1 MKKNKVKK
9 EKLVSARK
17 LPGIFKKTYS
27 PKKIE
32 NKIYKK
38 IFIPA
43 DLELI
48 KSIFEPHPKKQGKL
62 FVPRDKQISKRHLKK
77 FKAIAKEIKRQKAS
91 FKLIPFAATVGI
103 IAAAVLLFIS
113 FKNVIAKKA
122 ITGAMQSAFGAK
134 TELSSV
140 NVELLGASI
149 TIKNLQQ
156 ANKNS
161 PMKNLFQAD
170 KIEIKFNL
178 TQALRGKF
186 DAENIELSGFAVNT
200 ERKTS
205 GELPKKEKKQKEQ
218 KQKSENSFD
227 FAEKKN
233 EALNAA
239 KNSIQEVFAEYNPQN
254 IINELEGNL
263 KSPETAKQVQAE
275 AEALV
280 SKWKNKP
287 EELESQVKDLE
298 QSVRSVLDTNWGN
311 IDDVA
316 KLKLAIENVTS
327 AMEKSKSLTKNIQ
340 STANDVKSDSKK
352 INALSS
358 QVKDAIAS
366 DNALV
371 NKQLSKITSFKISDG
386 KKILGNT
393 LDSVFYSMAGD
404 YYPYI
409 KQAADYALQAK
420 ASSSKSEKP
429 KKEKKEKKQ
438 TIARAKGT
446 DVYWKQD
453 RIPKFLIEKISFSGL
468 NLDAKGTDIT
478 NDMDKRGTPALFN
491 GNYSTKKQTHKAN
504 VTVDTRSETKNPLVS
519 ADYSGDNFP
528 IKFSTP
534 YLGLNSSTDV
544 TAKGT
549 MGDDGSITVKA
560 KFNLENISFSSES
573 FEPKFAYNLYKT
585 ALSNIKDLDMEA
597 TAIFNG
603 EKKFS
608 ISVDSDL
615 DKKFIKALKKTA
627 DAEISNLV
635 SEAKKEIA
643 AMLNE
648 KTGGVTEKISEFVN
662 IENGIN
668 RQSVNMDKLNSL
680 LEKKKAELQKQI
692 EDKTKAAAEK
702 ALKDAGISIPENE
715 KLNNAIEKGASS
727 LKGFLNKN

>member
-1 MKKNKVKK
+1 
-9 EKLVSARK
+9 
-17 LPGIFKKTYS
+17 
-27 PKKIE
+27 
-32 NKIYKK
+32 
-38 IFIPA
+38 
-43 DLELI
+43 
-48 KSIFEPHPKKQGKL
+48 
-62 FVPRDKQISKRHLKK
+62 
-77 FKAIAKEIKRQKAS
+77 
-91 FKLIPFAATVGI
+91 
-103 IAAAVLLFIS
+103 
-113 FKNVIAKKA
+113 
-122 ITGAMQSAFGAK
+122 MQSAFGAK

-140 NVELLGASI
+140 NVEFLGASI

-205 GELPKKEKKQKEQ
+205 GELPKKEKKQKKQ

-287 EELESQVKDLE
+287 EELESQVKDLD

-358 QVKDAIAS
+358 QVKDAITS

-468 NLDAKGTDIT
+468 NLDAKGTDIA
-478 NDMDKRGTPALFN
+478 NDMDKRGSPALLN
-491 GNYSTKKQTHKAN
+491 GSYSTKKQTHKAN
-504 VTVDTRSETKNPLVS
+504 VIVDTRTETKNPLVS

-549 MGDDGSITVKA
+549 MGDDGSITLKA

>member
-27 PKKIE
+27 PKKLE

-48 KSIFEPHPKKQGKL
+48 KSVFEPNPKKEGKF
-62 FVPRDKQISKRHLKK
+62 FVPRDKQISKRQLKK

-91 FKLIPFAATVGI
+91 FKLVPFAATIAI

-122 ITGAMQSAFGAK
+122 ITGAMQTAFGAK

-140 NVELLGASI
+140 NVELLGASV

-227 FAEKKN
+227 FSEKKN

-254 IINELEGNL
+254 IINDLEGNL
-263 KSPETAKQVQAE
+263 KSPETVKQVQAE

-287 EELESQVKDLE
+287 EELESQVKDLD
-298 QSVRSVLDTNWGN
+298 QSVRSVLDTDWGKIN
-311 IDDVA
+311 DVA
-316 KLKLAIENVTS
+316 KLKQAIENVTS
-327 AMEKSKSLTKNIQ
+327 AMEKSKSLTRNIQ

-366 DNALV
+366 DNALI

-409 KQAADYALQAK
+409 KQAANYAIQAK
-420 ASSSKSEKP
+420 SSSKSEKQ

-438 TIARAKGT
+438 AIARAKGT

-478 NDMDKRGTPALFN
+478 NDMDKRGSPALFN
-491 GNYSTKKQTHKAN
+491 GSYSTKKQTHKAN
-504 VTVDTRSETKNPLVS
+504 IIVDTRAETKNPLVN

-544 TAKGT
+544 TANGT
-549 MGDDGSITVKA
+549 ISDDGSITVKA

-643 AMLNE
+643 AKLNE

-692 EDKTKAAAEK
+692 EDKTKDAAKK
-702 ALKDAGISIPENE
+702 ALKDAGISVPENE
-715 KLNNAIEKGASS
+715 KLNNAFGKGANS

>member
-1 MKKNKVKK
+1 M
-9 EKLVSARK
+9 
-17 LPGIFKKTYS
+17 
-27 PKKIE
+27 
-32 NKIYKK
+32 
-38 IFIPA
+38 
-43 DLELI
+43 
-48 KSIFEPHPKKQGKL
+48 
-62 FVPRDKQISKRHLKK
+62 
-77 FKAIAKEIKRQKAS
+77 
-91 FKLIPFAATVGI
+91 
-103 IAAAVLLFIS
+103 
-113 FKNVIAKKA
+113 
-122 ITGAMQSAFGAK
+122 
-134 TELSSV
+134 
-140 NVELLGASI
+140 
-149 TIKNLQQ
+149 
-156 ANKNS
+156 
-161 PMKNLFQAD
+161 
-170 KIEIKFNL
+170 EIKFNL

-200 ERKTS
+200 ERKTT
-205 GELPKKEKKQKEQ
+205 GELPKKEKKQKKQ

-287 EELESQVKDLE
+287 EELESQVKDLDNC
-298 QSVRSVLDTNWGN
+298 VRSVLDTNWGN

-352 INALSS
+352 INVLSS

-478 NDMDKRGTPALFN
+478 NDMDKRGSPALLN
-491 GNYSTKKQTHKAN
+491 GSYSTKKQTHKAN
-504 VTVDTRSETKNPLVS
+504 VIVDTRTETKNPLVS

-549 MGDDGSITVKA
+549 MGDDGSITLKA

>member
-1 MKKNKVKK
+1 
-9 EKLVSARK
+9 
-17 LPGIFKKTYS
+17 
-27 PKKIE
+27 
-32 NKIYKK
+32 
-38 IFIPA
+38 
-43 DLELI
+43 
-48 KSIFEPHPKKQGKL
+48 
-62 FVPRDKQISKRHLKK
+62 
-77 FKAIAKEIKRQKAS
+77 
-91 FKLIPFAATVGI
+91 
-103 IAAAVLLFIS
+103 
-113 FKNVIAKKA
+113 
-122 ITGAMQSAFGAK
+122 MQTAFGAK
-134 TELSSV
+134 TEISSV
-140 NVELLGASI
+140 NVELIGASV

-156 ANKNS
+156 TNKNS

-186 DAENIELSGFAVNT
+186 DAENIELSGFEVNT

-205 GELPKKEKKQKEQ
+205 GELPKKEKKQK

-287 EELESQVKDLE
+287 EELESQVKDLD

-478 NDMDKRGTPALFN
+478 NDMDKRGSPALLN
-491 GNYSTKKQTHKAN
+491 GSYSTKKQTHKAN
-504 VTVDTRSETKNPLVS
+504 VIVDTRTETKNPLVS

-544 TAKGT
+544 TANGT
-549 MGDDGSITVKA
+549 IGDDGSITVKA
-560 KFNLENISFSSES
+560 KFNLENIAFSSES

-643 AMLNE
+643 AKLNE

-680 LEKKKAELQKQI
+680 LEKKKAELQKQL
-692 EDKTKAAAEK
+692 EDKTKATAEK

-715 KLNNAIEKGASS
+715 KINNALDKGASS

>member
-48 KSIFEPHPKKQGKL
+48 KSIFEPHPKKQGNL
-62 FVPRDKQISKRHLKK
+62 FVPRDKQISKQQLKK

-91 FKLIPFAATVGI
+91 FKLIPFAATIGI

-140 NVELLGASI
+140 NVEFLGASI

-205 GELPKKEKKQKEQ
+205 GELPKKEKKQKKQ

-287 EELESQVKDLE
+287 EELESQVKDLD

-386 KKILGNT
+386 
-393 LDSVFYSMAGD
+393 
-404 YYPYI
+404 
-409 KQAADYALQAK
+409 
-420 ASSSKSEKP
+420 
-429 KKEKKEKKQ
+429 
-438 TIARAKGT
+438 
-446 DVYWKQD
+446 
-453 RIPKFLIEKISFSGL
+453 
-468 NLDAKGTDIT
+468 
-478 NDMDKRGTPALFN
+478 
-491 GNYSTKKQTHKAN
+491 
-504 VTVDTRSETKNPLVS
+504 
-519 ADYSGDNFP
+519 
-528 IKFSTP
+528 
-534 YLGLNSSTDV
+534 
-544 TAKGT
+544 
-549 MGDDGSITVKA
+549 
-560 KFNLENISFSSES
+560 
-573 FEPKFAYNLYKT
+573 
-585 ALSNIKDLDMEA
+585 
-597 TAIFNG
+597 
-603 EKKFS
+603 
-608 ISVDSDL
+608 
-615 DKKFIKALKKTA
+615 
-627 DAEISNLV
+627 
-635 SEAKKEIA
+635 
-643 AMLNE
+643 
-648 KTGGVTEKISEFVN
+648 
-662 IENGIN
+662 
-668 RQSVNMDKLNSL
+668 
-680 LEKKKAELQKQI
+680 
-692 EDKTKAAAEK
+692 
-702 ALKDAGISIPENE
+702 
-715 KLNNAIEKGASS
+715 
-727 LKGFLNKN
+727 

>member
-1 MKKNKVKK
+1 
-9 EKLVSARK
+9 
-17 LPGIFKKTYS
+17 
-27 PKKIE
+27 
-32 NKIYKK
+32 
-38 IFIPA
+38 
-43 DLELI
+43 
-48 KSIFEPHPKKQGKL
+48 
-62 FVPRDKQISKRHLKK
+62 
-77 FKAIAKEIKRQKAS
+77 
-91 FKLIPFAATVGI
+91 
-103 IAAAVLLFIS
+103 
-113 FKNVIAKKA
+113 
-122 ITGAMQSAFGAK
+122 MQSAFGAK

-140 NVELLGASI
+140 NVEFLGASI

-200 ERKTS
+200 ERKTT

-287 EELESQVKDLE
+287 EELESQVKDLD

-340 STANDVKSDSKK
+340 SIANDVKSDSKK

-478 NDMDKRGTPALFN
+478 NDMDKRGSPALLN
-491 GNYSTKKQTHKAN
+491 GSYSTKKQTHKAN
-504 VTVDTRSETKNPLVS
+504 VIVDTRTETKNPLVS

-549 MGDDGSITVKA
+549 MGDDGSITLKA

>member
-1 MKKNKVKK
+1 
-9 EKLVSARK
+9 
-17 LPGIFKKTYS
+17 
-27 PKKIE
+27 
-32 NKIYKK
+32 
-38 IFIPA
+38 
-43 DLELI
+43 
-48 KSIFEPHPKKQGKL
+48 
-62 FVPRDKQISKRHLKK
+62 
-77 FKAIAKEIKRQKAS
+77 
-91 FKLIPFAATVGI
+91 
-103 IAAAVLLFIS
+103 
-113 FKNVIAKKA
+113 
-122 ITGAMQSAFGAK
+122 MQSAFGAK

-200 ERKTS
+200 ERKTT
-205 GELPKKEKKQKEQ
+205 GELPKKQ

-287 EELESQVKDLE
+287 EELESQVKDLD

-311 IDDVA
+311 IDDIA

-429 KKEKKEKKQ
+429 KKE
-438 TIARAKGT
+438 R
-446 DVYWKQD
+446 
-453 RIPKFLIEKISFSGL
+453 
-468 NLDAKGTDIT
+468 
-478 NDMDKRGTPALFN
+478 
-491 GNYSTKKQTHKAN
+491 
-504 VTVDTRSETKNPLVS
+504 
-519 ADYSGDNFP
+519 
-528 IKFSTP
+528 
-534 YLGLNSSTDV
+534 
-544 TAKGT
+544 
-549 MGDDGSITVKA
+549 
-560 KFNLENISFSSES
+560 
-573 FEPKFAYNLYKT
+573 
-585 ALSNIKDLDMEA
+585 
-597 TAIFNG
+597 
-603 EKKFS
+603 
-608 ISVDSDL
+608 
-615 DKKFIKALKKTA
+615 
-627 DAEISNLV
+627 
-635 SEAKKEIA
+635 
-643 AMLNE
+643 
-648 KTGGVTEKISEFVN
+648 
-662 IENGIN
+662 
-668 RQSVNMDKLNSL
+668 
-680 LEKKKAELQKQI
+680 KKADNCKS
-692 EDKTKAAAEK
+692 KR
-702 ALKDAGISIPENE
+702 N
-715 KLNNAIEKGASS
+715 
-727 LKGFLNKN
+727 

>member
-9 EKLVSARK
+9 EKLISARK

-27 PKKIE
+27 QKKIE

-62 FVPRDKQISKRHLKK
+62 FVPRDKQISKRQLKK
-77 FKAIAKEIKRQKAS
+77 FKAIAKEIKKQKAS
-91 FKLIPFAATVGI
+91 FKLVPFAATIGI

-122 ITGAMQSAFGAK
+122 ITGAMQTAFGAK

-140 NVELLGASI
+140 NVELLGASV

-205 GELPKKEKKQKEQ
+205 GELPKKAKKQKEK

-227 FAEKKN
+227 FTEKKN

-254 IINELEGNL
+254 IINDLEGNL
-263 KSPETAKQVQAE
+263 KSPEAAKQVQAE
-275 AEALV
+275 AESLV

-287 EELESQVKDLE
+287 EELESQVKDLD
-298 QSVRSVLDTNWGN
+298 QSVRSVLDTDWGK

-316 KLKLAIENVTS
+316 KLKQAIENVTS

-358 QVKDAIAS
+358 QIKTAIAA

-420 ASSSKSEKP
+420 SSSKSEKP

-504 VTVDTRSETKNPLVS
+504 VTVDTRTETKNPLVN

-544 TAKGT
+544 TANGT
-549 MGDDGSITVKA
+549 MDDDGTITVKA

-635 SEAKKEIA
+635 SEAKKEIT

-648 KTGGVTEKISEFVN
+648 KTGGVTEKISEFVD

-680 LEKKKAELQKQI
+680 LEKKKTELQKQI
-692 EDKTKAAAEK
+692 EDKTKDAAKK
-702 ALKDAGISIPENE
+702 ALKDAGISVPENE
-715 KLNNAIEKGASS
+715 KLNNTFGKGANS

>member
-1 MKKNKVKK
+1 
-9 EKLVSARK
+9 
-17 LPGIFKKTYS
+17 
-27 PKKIE
+27 
-32 NKIYKK
+32 
-38 IFIPA
+38 
-43 DLELI
+43 
-48 KSIFEPHPKKQGKL
+48 
-62 FVPRDKQISKRHLKK
+62 
-77 FKAIAKEIKRQKAS
+77 
-91 FKLIPFAATVGI
+91 
-103 IAAAVLLFIS
+103 
-113 FKNVIAKKA
+113 
-122 ITGAMQSAFGAK
+122 MQSAFGAK

-233 EALNAA
+233 KALNAA

-287 EELESQVKDLE
+287 EELESQVKDLD
-298 QSVRSVLDTNWGN
+298 QSVRSVLDTNWAN

-358 QVKDAIAS
+358 QVKNAIAS

-420 ASSSKSEKP
+420 ASSSKSEKH

-504 VTVDTRSETKNPLVS
+504 VIVDTRTETKNPLVS

-549 MGDDGSITVKA
+549 MGDDGSITLKA

-702 ALKDAGISIPENE
+702 ALKDAGISIPENG

>member
-27 PKKIE
+27 QKKLE

-38 IFIPA
+38 IFIPS

-48 KSIFEPHPKKQGKL
+48 KSIFEPNPKKEGKL
-62 FVPRDKQISKRHLKK
+62 FVPRDKQISKRQLKK

-91 FKLIPFAATVGI
+91 FKLVPFAATVAI

-122 ITGAMQSAFGAK
+122 ITGAMQTAFGAK

-140 NVELLGASI
+140 NVELLGASV

-186 DAENIELSGFAVNT
+186 DAENIELSGFAINT

-218 KQKSENSFD
+218 KSENSFD
-227 FAEKKN
+227 FSEKKN

-254 IINELEGNL
+254 IINDLEGNL

-287 EELESQVKDLE
+287 EELESQVKDLD
-298 QSVRSVLDTNWGN
+298 QSVRSVLDTDWGK

-316 KLKLAIENVTS
+316 KLKKAIENVTG

-340 STANDVKSDSKK
+340 STANNVKSDSKK

-366 DNALV
+366 DNALI

-438 TIARAKGT
+438 AFTRAKGT

-468 NLDAKGTDIT
+468 NLDAKGTDLT

-504 VTVDTRSETKNPLVS
+504 VIVDTRAETKNPLVN

-544 TAKGT
+544 TANGT
-549 MGDDGSITVKA
+549 IGDDGSITVKA

-585 ALSNIKDLDMEA
+585 ALSNIKNLDMEA

-643 AMLNE
+643 AKLNE

-680 LEKKKAELQKQI
+680 LEKKKAELQKQL

-715 KLNNAIEKGASS
+715 KLNNALEKGANS

>member
-1 MKKNKVKK
+1 
-9 EKLVSARK
+9 
-17 LPGIFKKTYS
+17 
-27 PKKIE
+27 
-32 NKIYKK
+32 
-38 IFIPA
+38 
-43 DLELI
+43 
-48 KSIFEPHPKKQGKL
+48 
-62 FVPRDKQISKRHLKK
+62 
-77 FKAIAKEIKRQKAS
+77 
-91 FKLIPFAATVGI
+91 
-103 IAAAVLLFIS
+103 
-113 FKNVIAKKA
+113 
-122 ITGAMQSAFGAK
+122 
-134 TELSSV
+134 
-140 NVELLGASI
+140 
-149 TIKNLQQ
+149 
-156 ANKNS
+156 
-161 PMKNLFQAD
+161 
-170 KIEIKFNL
+170 
-178 TQALRGKF
+178 
-186 DAENIELSGFAVNT
+186 
-200 ERKTS
+200 
-205 GELPKKEKKQKEQ
+205 
-218 KQKSENSFD
+218 
-227 FAEKKN
+227 
-233 EALNAA
+233 
-239 KNSIQEVFAEYNPQN
+239 
-254 IINELEGNL
+254 
-263 KSPETAKQVQAE
+263 
-275 AEALV
+275 
-280 SKWKNKP
+280 
-287 EELESQVKDLE
+287 
-298 QSVRSVLDTNWGN
+298 
-311 IDDVA
+311 
-316 KLKLAIENVTS
+316 
-327 AMEKSKSLTKNIQ
+327 MEKSKSLTKNIQ

-478 NDMDKRGTPALFN
+478 NDMDKRGSPALLN
-491 GNYSTKKQTHKAN
+491 GSYSTKKQTHKAN
-504 VTVDTRSETKNPLVS
+504 VIVDTRTETKNPLVS

-549 MGDDGSITVKA
+549 MGDDGSITLKA

>member
-1 MKKNKVKK
+1 
-9 EKLVSARK
+9 
-17 LPGIFKKTYS
+17 
-27 PKKIE
+27 
-32 NKIYKK
+32 
-38 IFIPA
+38 
-43 DLELI
+43 
-48 KSIFEPHPKKQGKL
+48 
-62 FVPRDKQISKRHLKK
+62 
-77 FKAIAKEIKRQKAS
+77 
-91 FKLIPFAATVGI
+91 
-103 IAAAVLLFIS
+103 
-113 FKNVIAKKA
+113 
-122 ITGAMQSAFGAK
+122 MQSAFGAK

-140 NVELLGASI
+140 NVEFLGASI

-239 KNSIQEVFAEYNPQN
+239 KNSIQEIFAEYNPQN

-287 EELESQVKDLE
+287 EELESQVKDLD

-478 NDMDKRGTPALFN
+478 NDMDKRGSPALLN
-491 GNYSTKKQTHKAN
+491 GSYSTKKQTHKAN
-504 VTVDTRSETKNPLVS
+504 VIVDTRTETKNPLVS

-549 MGDDGSITVKA
+549 MGDDGSITLKA

-597 TAIFNG
+597 NAIFNG